1 MLNQSIITGRLT
13 KDTELRKV
21 NDRSVI
27 SFTLA
32 SSRDYKTEDG
42 SYQADFI
49 DCVLWG
55 ASAESFQT
63 LTAKGDTIQVTGRL
77 QTRNYKDKKEVNH
90 KVTEVQ
96 VDKWYLVA
104 VSQNQAKTDYPVQE
118 KTIVNDSLDHLS
130 L

>member
-13 KDTELRKV
+13 KDVELKKV
-21 NDRSVI
+21 NDRSVV

-42 SYQADFI
+42 SYPADFI

-55 ASAESFQT
+55 APAENFNT
-63 LTAKGDTIQVTGRL
+63 LTAKGDTLQVTGRL
-77 QTRNYKDKKEVNH
+77 QTRTYKDKKEVTH

-96 VDKWYLVA
+96 VDKWY
-104 VSQNQAKTDYPVQE
+104 
-118 KTIVNDSLDHLS
+118 IVCLLYTSPSPRD
-130 L
+130 

>member
-42 SYQADFI
+42 SYPADFI

-55 ASAESFQT
+55 APAESFNT
-63 LTAKGDTIQVTGRL
+63 LTAK
-77 QTRNYKDKKEVNH
+77 
-90 KVTEVQ
+90 TEVQ
-96 VDKWYLVA
+96 VDKWYIVA
-104 VSQNQAKTDYPVQE
+104 VNQNQVDYPVKE
-118 KTIVNDSLDHLS
+118 ETIVNDSLDNL
-130 L
+130 